1 VERQRLLGALW
12 GAIKD
17 KSRIHLSSIV
27 TKIEHHDGGVSIETR
42 DGRIFTGDFVVGAD
56 GVHSTTR
63 GEMWRLAKAD
73 GHDLTADR
81 KGNWPI
87 RV

>member
-17 KSRIHLSSIV
+17 KSKIHPSSSV
-27 TKIEHHDGGVSIETR
+27 AKIEHHDGGVSIETR

-56 GVHSTTR
+56 GVHSKTR
-63 GEMWRLAKAD
+63 GEMWRLSKAD
-73 GHDLTADR
+73 ANDLTADR
-81 KGNWPI
+81 NGNWLV
-87 RV
+87 RL